1 MSEDGKITLEFKRAD
16 TLRFLLLAEG
26 FRVGDI
32 LGKTGANRLGDILEN
47 PTGANLDKLKKI
59 QQWIGW
65 ALEYYGMEDGN
76 DKKNL

>member
-1 MSEDGKITLEFKRAD
+1 MSEETKITLEFSKHDR
-16 TLRFLLLAEG
+16 LRFLLLAEG

>member
-1 MSEDGKITLEFKRAD
+1 MSEETKLTLEFKRAD

-26 FRVGDI
+26 FRVADI
-32 LGKTGANRLGDILEN
+32 LGKTGANRLADILEN

-65 ALEYYGMEDGN
+65 ALEYYEVEDDN
-76 DKKNL
+76 ETSQH